1 MDKYRLFSS
10 ALDGKSA
17 KVVITVSRSSGKVP
31 VSMLD
36 CNQTLI
42 FSTDFNKTPK
52 IKWYKIP
59 STGG

>member
-10 ALDGKSA
+10 VLDGKTA
-17 KVVITVSRSSGKVP
+17 KVVKTVCRSSVKLP
-31 VSMLD
+31 VSLLD

-42 FSTDFNKTPK
+42 FPTDLNKTPK
-52 IKWYKIP
+52 IKCYKTP